1 VKDHRIRLTDDDIAL
16 IVSALRSRAGI
27 AGAERLDR
35 CARLIARLTEGA
47 RGNPQFR
54 APRCVHDVPLAVPCA
69 RCYKRNASQVAI
81 QRRRIEE
88 SAPPANP

>member
-1 VKDHRIRLTDDDIAL
+1 MKDHRIRLTDDDIAL
-16 IVSALRSRAGI
+16 IVSALRARAGM

-35 CARLIARLTEGA
+35 CARLVERLTEGA

-54 APRCVHDVPLAVPCA
+54 APRCIHDVPLTLPCV
-69 RCYKRNASQVAI
+69 RCQKRGASLVSS
-81 QRRRIEE
+81 QRKRIEE